1 MIIRGGESAEYSI
14 IPHVA
19 RRVGLEIPIAS
30 LPLEPARISGS
41 FGNGEIPLLL
51 TSFYLFH

>member
-1 MIIRGGESAEYSI
+1 LIIRGGESAEYSI